1 LAHQLGT
8 EVQVTPLST
17 RPELAGL
24 LEEWIKNQI
33 APRAANAQRLSRE
46 SIQRK
51 TRSLAQRVFHALEI
65 SAKASTIPPA
75 EGSDKELAKAEAQLR
90 TAASLIE
97 GTRTKCFEQTDVIR
111 DAAHAAI
118 RWLAER
124 AIVLWEKESKS
135 SQLEDTWVA
144 RNVNQLAQAEAERL
158 AQLIQS
164 AAEKMTRALDEAARV
179 LSTGERE
186 DRLNLHSFVKEMP
199 VAEFAPNTGP
209 LRRPLAFSVS
219 AAWARRSV
227 EHELE
232 RHLGAMLIE
241 FFNSY
246 GRAVE
251 VWARTTLDNLA
262 REFETHADVYRAQL
276 QRLTSPTSP
285 QESNATESILQDM
298 AFLKEKLEL
307 EEINQPV
314 ESSAGT

>member
-1 LAHQLGT
+1 M
-8 EVQVTPLST
+8 
-17 RPELAGL
+17 
-24 LEEWIKNQI
+24 K
-33 APRAANAQRLSRE
+33 PRVSSPPANAK
-46 SIQRK
+46 I
-51 TRSLAQRVFHALEI
+51 
-65 SAKASTIPPA
+65 
-75 EGSDKELAKAEAQLR
+75 
-90 TAASLIE
+90 
-97 GTRTKCFEQTDVIR
+97 
-111 DAAHAAI
+111 
-118 RWLAER
+118 
-124 AIVLWEKESKS
+124 
-135 SQLEDTWVA
+135 
-144 RNVNQLAQAEAERL
+144 
-158 AQLIQS
+158 
-164 AAEKMTRALDEAARV
+164 
-179 LSTGERE
+179 
-186 DRLNLHSFVKEMP
+186 
-199 VAEFAPNTGP
+199 
-209 LRRPLAFSVS
+209 
-219 AAWARRSV
+219 AWARRSV